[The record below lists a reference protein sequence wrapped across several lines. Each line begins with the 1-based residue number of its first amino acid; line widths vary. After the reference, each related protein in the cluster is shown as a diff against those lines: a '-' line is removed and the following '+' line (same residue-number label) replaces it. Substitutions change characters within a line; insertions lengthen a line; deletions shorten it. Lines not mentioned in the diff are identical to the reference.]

1 VIQPPGGVSRQR
13 VLDSA
18 ARAGFYWFQ
27 LATNSAFHDIPWKG
41 IPRKTP
47 RETTM
52 SMKLTQYIRPDC
64 FLPEL
69 PEKSREDAL
78 RRIVHAAAEKGY
90 IKEEAGIFAKLMER
104 ENIQSTA
111 VGNGIAIPHC
121 FTDEVPD
128 LIITVAR
135 SSAGLE
141 FDSFDG
147 KPTQVV
153 FLLMGNRQEHSLHLK
168 ALARIARLIKS
179 TSFIEKIIASSTV
192 EEMVRAFEQEEAKI

>member
-1 VIQPPGGVSRQR
+1 MP
-13 VLDSA
+13 
-18 ARAGFYWFQ
+18 
-27 LATNSAFHDIPWKG
+27 
-41 IPRKTP
+41 
-47 RETTM
+47 
-52 SMKLTQYIRPDC
+52 MKLTQYIRPEC
-64 FLPEL
+64 FIADL
-69 PEKSREDAL
+69 SVSTREEAL
-78 RRIVHAAAEKGY
+78 RRIVHAVAEKGH
-90 IKEEAGIFAKLMER
+90 IKDEKDVFAKLMDR
-104 ENIQSTA
+104 EGIQSTA

-135 SSAGLE
+135 STTGIE

-179 TSFIEKIIASSTV
+179 TSFIERIVASSTV
-192 EEMVRAFEQEEAKI
+192 ADMVTAFEQEEAKI

>member
-1 VIQPPGGVSRQR
+1 MQNAMP
-13 VLDSA
+13 
-18 ARAGFYWFQ
+18 
-27 LATNSAFHDIPWKG
+27 
-41 IPRKTP
+41 
-47 RETTM
+47 
-52 SMKLTQYIRPDC
+52 MKLPQYIRPEC
-64 FLPEL
+64 FIADL
-69 PEKSREDAL
+69 PEKTREDAL
-78 RRIVHAAAEKGY
+78 RRIVHAVAAKGFIKDEK
-90 IKEEAGIFAKLMER
+90 EVFAKLMER

-128 LIITVAR
+128 LLITVAR
-135 SSAGLE
+135 SRTGLE

-147 KPTQVV
+147 KPIQVV

-192 EEMVRAFEQEEAKI
+192 EDMVSAFRNEEAKI

>member
-1 VIQPPGGVSRQR
+1 
-13 VLDSA
+13 
-18 ARAGFYWFQ
+18 
-27 LATNSAFHDIPWKG
+27 
-41 IPRKTP
+41 
-47 RETTM
+47 M

-78 RRIVHAAAEKGY
+78 RRIVHAAAVKGY
-90 IKEEAGIFAKLMER
+90 IKDEAGIFAKLMER

>member
-1 VIQPPGGVSRQR
+1 
-13 VLDSA
+13 
-18 ARAGFYWFQ
+18 
-27 LATNSAFHDIPWKG
+27 
-41 IPRKTP
+41 
-47 RETTM
+47 M
-52 SMKLTQYIRPDC
+52 SMKLMQYIRPDC
-64 FLPEL
+64 FLADL
-69 PEKSREDAL
+69 PERTREDAL
-78 RRIVHAAAEKGY
+78 RRIVHAVAQNGY
-90 IKEEAGIFAKLMER
+90 IKDEKEVFARLMER

-128 LIITVAR
+128 LIIAVAR
-135 SSAGLE
+135 SRQGLE

-179 TSFIEKIIASSTV
+179 TSFIEKIVASTTV
-192 EEMVRAFEQEEAKI
+192 EDMVRAFEQEEARI

>member
-1 VIQPPGGVSRQR
+1 
-13 VLDSA
+13 
-18 ARAGFYWFQ
+18 
-27 LATNSAFHDIPWKG
+27 
-41 IPRKTP
+41 
-47 RETTM
+47 M
-52 SMKLTQYIRPDC
+52 SMKLMQYIRPDC
-64 FLPEL
+64 FLADL
-69 PEKSREDAL
+69 PEKTREDAL
-78 RRIVHAAAEKGY
+78 RRIVHAVAQNGHIKDEK
-90 IKEEAGIFAKLMER
+90 EVFARLMER

-128 LIITVAR
+128 LIIAVAR
-135 SSAGLE
+135 SRQGLE

-179 TSFIEKIIASSTV
+179 TSFIEKIIASTTV
-192 EEMVRAFEQEEAKI
+192 EEMVRAFEQEEARI

>member
-1 VIQPPGGVSRQR
+1 
-13 VLDSA
+13 
-18 ARAGFYWFQ
+18 
-27 LATNSAFHDIPWKG
+27 
-41 IPRKTP
+41 
-47 RETTM
+47 M
-52 SMKLTQYIRPDC
+52 SMKLMQYIRPEC
-64 FLPEL
+64 FLADL
-69 PEKSREDAL
+69 PERTREDAL
-78 RRIVHAAAEKGY
+78 RRIVHAVAEKGH
-90 IKEEAGIFAKLMER
+90 IKDEKEVFARLMER

-128 LIITVAR
+128 LIIAVAR
-135 SSAGLE
+135 SRQGLE

-179 TSFIEKIIASSTV
+179 TSFIEKIVASTTV
-192 EEMVRAFEQEEAKI
+192 EEMVRAFE

>member
-1 VIQPPGGVSRQR
+1 
-13 VLDSA
+13 
-18 ARAGFYWFQ
+18 
-27 LATNSAFHDIPWKG
+27 
-41 IPRKTP
+41 
-47 RETTM
+47 
-52 SMKLTQYIRPDC
+52 MKLTHYIRPNC
-64 FLPEL
+64 FIPSLQDRT
-69 PEKSREDAL
+69 REEAL
-78 RRIVHAAAEKGY
+78 RTLVHAVAAQGY
-90 IKEEAGIFAKLMER
+90 IKDEKDVYARLMER

-128 LIITVAR
+128 LIIAVAR
-135 SSAGLE
+135 APGGLD

-179 TSFIEKIIASSTV
+179 TSFIEKIVASSTV
-192 EEMVRAFEQEEAKI
+192 EEMVKAFEQEEARI